1 MGIENRVSA
10 RRPGDLPPSAQDGK
24 PLLRGWFHAFAAFG
38 SVAMT
43 IGLLLQTYHD
53 WLRFLSMLT
62 FGLSL
67 IELYTVSAIYHIG
80 SWKGRGRTVLRALDH
95 ANIFVV
101 IAGTYTPFCVNV
113 LSGWLR
119 IVVLALIWTLALA
132 GVVSSVFTLRLPR
145 WASTALYLGMGWVS
159 LVALPRFWELL
170 PWEAVGLLFAGG
182 LLYTVG
188 AVIYGLKKPNPLPR
202 FFGFHEIFHLF
213 VIAGGV
219 AFAVAIWVWVVPFPR
234 G

>member
-1 MGIENRVSA
+1 MQGA
-10 RRPGDLPPSAQDGK
+10 LPPSAGEGK

-38 SVAMT
+38 AVAMT

-80 SWKGRGRTVLRALDH
+80 SWRGRGRTVLRALDH

-119 IVVLALIWTLALA
+119 IAVLALIWTLALA

-170 PWEAVGLLFAGG
+170 PWEAVGLLFGGG

-213 VIAGGV
+213 VIAGGM